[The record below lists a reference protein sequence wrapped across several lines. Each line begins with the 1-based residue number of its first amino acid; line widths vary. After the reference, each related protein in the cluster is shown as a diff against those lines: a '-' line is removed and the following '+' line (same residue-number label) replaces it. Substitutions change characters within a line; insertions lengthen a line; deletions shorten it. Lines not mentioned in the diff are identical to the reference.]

1 MNSQDKR
8 LDELKKKDTLTDA
21 EMQELIKLSP
31 SGTFKSGPNVK
42 KLGVVDIE
50 KAFQNFEEGPDRA
63 MHAMKNGCYMEVIS
77 LRLQHAEFW
86 LRMFWVVKNSS
97 GKIFDPNDRRM
108 FGGII
113 EDCAKLG
120 FRQDLVARLKK
131 FNRDRIN
138 AIHKYLLGATD
149 YGELQ
154 KVCDDSTGLDGEVGE
169 YVRREV
175 GLPIA

>member
-1 MNSQDKR
+1 M
-8 LDELKKKDTLTDA
+8 KD
-21 EMQELIKLSP
+21 
-31 SGTFKSGPNVK
+31 
-42 KLGVVDIE
+42 LGVVDIG

-77 LRLQHAEFW
+77 LRLQHSEFW

-97 GKIFDPNDRRM
+97 GEIFDPNHRRM
-108 FGGII
+108 FGTII
-113 EDCAKLG
+113 RECAGLG
-120 FRQDLVARLKK
+120 SRQDLVNRLEK
-131 FNRDRIN
+131 FNDDRIN

-154 KVCDDSTGLDGEVGE
+154 KVCDGSTGLGGEVGE